1 MKKNY
6 DLLKYILVMIISLF
20 VVTNNVN
27 AEEAIAKI
35 GDTKYTT
42 LQEAIDAAD
51 NNETPTLI

>member
-1 MKKNY
+1 MIKVEIMKKNY

-35 GDTKYTT
+35 GDTK
-42 LQEAIDAAD
+42 
-51 NNETPTLI
+51 